1 MGNTTYQPNNSIYG
15 FVLLSIISA
24 IAAIYYAVNVSFNS
38 NGFKPAN
45 WIVLSLLVTTSVLF
59 IAIAI
64 RKDART
70 ADGF

>member
-1 MGNTTYQPNNSIYG
+1 MENTTYQPNNSIYG

-38 NGFKPAN
+38 GGFKPAN
-45 WIVLSLLVTTSVLF
+45 WIVLSLLITTSVLF